1 MSGVDTEQHIKLD
14 RMECWKIVNEE
25 CDQTV
30 KMAVERISNHTF
42 TVELKEGKLPVE
54 CIRGWLLNS
63 YAWALEINM
72 SAPKKYYRFNDLLN
86 ENVDLLAMLADKYAD
101 EFATPGRGG
110 HQRTMDTLGEA
121 LGLDTKEMLAYRQL
135 PAMRG
140 MLDAT
145 VWANEV
151 GRLGMSI
158 AEEWLGH
165 WFALWFESL
174 TKHYGLTEDEA
185 LYFAMHAEADSL
197 AEHQSGESIGHEVMG
212 HGQSHRYLA
221 VRLLEDGLLTTQE
234 VKEMIFRSA
243 GIDSYLNFLDAI
255 YFSYHPT
262 KQLSELE
269 QSRR

>member
-1 MSGVDTEQHIKLD
+1 MARTEIVQRTKLG
-14 RMECWKIVNEE
+14 RKECWKIVNEV
-25 CDQTV
+25 CDQALKT
-30 KMAVERISNHTF
+30 ARDRIFSHPF
-42 TVELKEGKLPVE
+42 TLELKEGTLPIE

-101 EFATPGRGG
+101 EFAAPGRGG
-110 HQRTMDTLGEA
+110 HQRTMDTLGKA
-121 LGLDTKEMLAYRQL
+121 LGLDTKEMLEYKQL

-145 VWANEV
+145 VWGNEV

-174 TKHYGLTEDEA
+174 TKHYGLSEEEA
-185 LYFAMHAEADSL
+185 YYFRLHAEADSL
-197 AEHQSGESIGHEVMG
+197 GDHRSGETIGHEVMG

-221 VRLLEDGLLTTQE
+221 VRLLENGLLTSQE
-234 VKEMIFRSA
+234 VRDMILRSS
-243 GIDSYLNFLDAI
+243 GVDSYLNFLDTI
-255 YFSYHPT
+255 YYSYHPS
-262 KQLSELE
+262 KRLSDVE
-269 QSRR
+269 QSRC